1 MFLVVSRPGPV
12 HQTGGRFAP
21 ESDPGDV
28 YFPPSV
34 HRYACSMG
42 LKGLQAVFA
51 LLTCCLWVT
60 EGEAQEITPRLF
72 WPAPKGTTV
81 LVAGYAYSTGE
92 VLLDP
97 SIPIEGAEADVNTGV
112 LAYMQTLGL
121 WGRTSN
127 LLLSLPYSR
136 GTAQGFLGDRPEST
150 DFSDFGDLSV
160 TLNVNLSGAPTMNRA
175 EFLAF
180 RANPRPLVGASL
192 KLIAPTGHYDPDRLI
207 NVGANRWTA
216 RLKLGA
222 VLILNP
228 SWVLEFSASGW
239 FFGDDPDF
247 INGRKE
253 QDPLFTLESNLIK
266 RIRPGLWA
274 SLDVTYYRG
283 GQQSIAGAALNDA
296 RKNLKVGGTLV
307 IPFLERHAI
316 KIGYANGVIVRFGDD
331 FNEVLL
337 SYQVAIR

>member
-1 MFLVVSRPGPV
+1 
-12 HQTGGRFAP
+12 
-21 ESDPGDV
+21 
-28 YFPPSV
+28 
-34 HRYACSMG
+34 MG
-42 LKGLQAVFA
+42 FKSLKAVFA
-51 LLTCCLWVT
+51 LMICCLWVT
-60 EGEAQEITPRLF
+60 DGAAQEITPRLF
-72 WPAPKGTTV
+72 WPTPKGTKV
-81 LVAGYAYSTGE
+81 LVAGYAYATGGIFF
-92 VLLDP
+92 DS
-97 SIPIEGAEADVNTGV
+97 SIPIEGTNADVNTGV
-112 LAYMQTLGL
+112 LAYMQSLDL

-127 LLLSLPYSR
+127 ILLSLPYSM
-136 GTAQGFLGDRPEST
+136 GKVTGLLEDRPESS

-160 TLNVNLSGAPTMNRA
+160 TLNVNLSGAPTMNRE

-180 RANPRPLVGASL
+180 RANPRPLFGASL

-207 NVGANRWTA
+207 NVGSNRWTA
-216 RLKLGA
+216 RLKLGTA
-222 VLILNP
+222 LILNP
-228 SWVLEFSASGW
+228 SWLLEFSASGW

-283 GQQSIAGAALNDA
+283 GRQSLAGTELNNLQ
-296 RKNLKVGGTLV
+296 KNLKVGGTMV
-307 IPFLERHAI
+307 IPFLGRHAI
-316 KIGYANGVIVRFGDD
+316 KIGYANGVITRYGDD

>member
-1 MFLVVSRPGPV
+1 MKR
-12 HQTGGRFAP
+12 QRI
-21 ESDPGDV
+21 
-28 YFPPSV
+28 
-34 HRYACSMG
+34 
-42 LKGLQAVFA
+42 VFVF
-51 LLTCCLWVT
+51 LTCCLWVANAA
-60 EGEAQEITPRLF
+60 AQEITPRLF
-72 WPAPKGTTV
+72 WPAPKDTTV
-81 LVAGYAYSTGE
+81 LITGYAYTTGN
-92 VLLDP
+92 VYLDP
-97 SIPIEGAEADVNTGV
+97 SIPIDDADADFNTGV

-127 LLLSLPYSR
+127 ILLSLPYVR
-136 GTAQGFLGDRPEST
+136 GNAKGTLEGRPEYTNLSG
-150 DFSDFGDLSV
+150 FGDLSV
-160 TLNVNLSGAPTMNRA
+160 TLNVNLSGAPSMNRE

-192 KLIAPTGHYDPDRLI
+192 KIIAPTGQYDANRLV

-216 RLKLGA
+216 RLKLGT
-222 VLILNP
+222 VFILNP
-228 SWVLEFSASGW
+228 SWVLELSAAGW

-253 QDPLFTLESNLIK
+253 QDPLYTLESNLIK

-274 SLDVTYYRG
+274 SLDFTYYRG
-283 GQQSIAGAALNDA
+283 GRQTIQGTELTNE

-307 IPFLERHAI
+307 IPFMERHAI
-316 KIGYANGVIVRFGDD
+316 KLGYANGVIVRYGDD

>member
-1 MFLVVSRPGPV
+1 
-12 HQTGGRFAP
+12 
-21 ESDPGDV
+21 
-28 YFPPSV
+28 
-34 HRYACSMG
+34 MG
-42 LKGLQAVFA
+42 LKRLQAVLA
-51 LLTCCLWVT
+51 LMTCCLWVT
-60 EGEAQEITPRLF
+60 EGAAQEITPRLF

-81 LVAGYAYSTGE
+81 LVAGYAHSAGE
-92 VLLDP
+92 VFFDP
-97 SIPIEGAEADVNTGV
+97 STLIEGSNADVDTGV
-112 LAYMQTLGL
+112 LAYVQTLGL

-127 LLLSLPYSR
+127 LLLSLPYTR
-136 GTAQGFLGDRPEST
+136 GKIQGSLEDRPEFA
-150 DFSDFGDLSV
+150 DFSGLGDLSV
-160 TLNVNLSGAPTMNRA
+160 TLNVNLSGAPSMNRE

-180 RANPRPLVGASL
+180 RADPRPIIGASL

-207 NVGANRWTA
+207 NVGSNRWTA
-216 RLKLGA
+216 RLKLGTA
-222 VLILNP
+222 LILNQ
-228 SWVLEFSASGW
+228 SWVLEFSGSGW

-283 GQQSIAGAALNDA
+283 GQQSVAGTELDDA
-296 RKNLKVGGTLV
+296 RRNLKVGGTVV

-316 KIGYANGVIVRFGDD
+316 KIGYANGVIVRYGDD